1 LLTHDLKLNPIRRE
15 VQLDD
20 GDRLVMQDDC
30 PDDWNDGDPVLLLLH
45 GLSGSHMSAY
55 MQRMAMKAKAQ
66 GIRAFRLDHRGSG
79 AGKGLAKYTYHAG
92 RSGDVRA
99 VLDEIEHVCGDS
111 AVSIASFS
119 LSANVMLKL
128 LGEAP
133 DDVPKCIH
141 RVAAVSPPVDLS
153 ACVRFLD
160 VSTVGRIY
168 DRNFAKWL
176 IKQVKHSPQW
186 REDVPLA
193 QNMRAAKRVL
203 DFDELYTAPAAGYR
217 DAAHYYAEASA
228 GPRVKNIKT
237 PTLILISRDDPMIPF
252 NLFEQLEVSS
262 SVDLHV
268 TDRGGHLGFY
278 GTNGV
283 DADRYW
289 MDWRLLE
296 WLFES

>member
-1 LLTHDLKLNPIRRE
+1 MRVFGLVWYDERLRE
-15 VQLDD
+15 
-20 GDRLVMQDDC
+20 
-30 PDDWNDGDPVLLLLH
+30 
-45 GLSGSHMSAY
+45 
-55 MQRMAMKAKAQ
+55 
-66 GIRAFRLDHRGSG
+66 
-79 AGKGLAKYTYHAG
+79 G
-92 RSGDVRA
+92 RSSAPGRGQCRESPSFNEELGIVIRKLSF
-99 VLDEIEHVCGDS
+99 VIET
-111 AVSIASFS
+111 FQ
-119 LSANVMLKL
+119 N
-128 LGEAP
+128 
-133 DDVPKCIH
+133 
-141 RVAAVSPPVDLS
+141 
-153 ACVRFLD
+153 
-160 VSTVGRIY
+160 GREC
-168 DRNFAKWL
+168 L
-176 IKQVKHSPQW
+176 P
-186 REDVPLA
+186 